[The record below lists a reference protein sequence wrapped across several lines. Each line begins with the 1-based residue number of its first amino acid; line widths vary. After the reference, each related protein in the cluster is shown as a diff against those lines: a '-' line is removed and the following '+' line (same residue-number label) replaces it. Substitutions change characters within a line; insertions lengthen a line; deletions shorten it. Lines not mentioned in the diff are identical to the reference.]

1 MNKSFKVT
9 LAALAAITLVACA
22 STAVQVNS
30 LRGKSASTADDSA
43 LQVREY
49 VGKRPGQTPLIVR
62 NFDTQ
67 PPLIPHTVEN
77 YEIGAKE
84 NACWDCHS
92 SDDLKGKKMPM
103 VGTSHLLAS
112 ADPQAEPKLNMQRWQ
127 CDTCHVPQVDAQPL
141 VDNVFQ
147 GVMSKNKG

>member
-1 MNKSFKVT
+1 
-9 LAALAAITLVACA
+9 
-22 STAVQVNS
+22 
-30 LRGKSASTADDSA
+30 
-43 LQVREY
+43 
-49 VGKRPGQTPLIVR
+49 VR

-77 YEIGAKE
+77 YEIGATE

-103 VGTSHLLAS
+103 VGTSHLHRPGGCRMS
-112 ADPQAEPKLNMQRWQ
+112 TPKLNMQRWQ

-147 GVMSKNKG
+147 GVISRK